1 MSKTIINNEEYIEII
16 SNEFKLKNKIASFD
30 LDNTLIKTKSGKIF
44 PVDENDWVFNF
55 DNILEILNQY
65 YKDNY
70 CLIIISNQKNLKEAK
85 LESWITKVKN
95 IINKISLPVK
105 VYASIKDNIY
115 RKPNTG
121 IWELIKININMIDS
135 FYCGDAMGRIN
146 DHSDT
151 DLKFALN
158 IGLNFKSPESV
169 FKNFKNNENE
179 VVQIPEI
186 ENYFDF
192 NNFSKINNNNIN
204 INNNNI
210 NKELIIMVGY
220 PGSGKSSFIKKYLIK
235 HNFKSI
241 NQDEL
246 KTSKKCVDMCKNYML
261 LENNIVIDN
270 TNPNTD
276 IRKLYIDQGKKYNYN
291 IRCFIM
297 KTTEEHSKHNNVYR
311 SLYENKKKIPD
322 VVYRIYNKKY
332 IVPQL
337 SEGFKD
343 IVEINPEIPN
353 RDTHSKY
360 YFYLY

>member
-1 MSKTIINNEEYIEII
+1 MSKTIINNEEEYIEII
-16 SNEFKLKNKIASFD
+16 SNDFKLKNKIASFD

-44 PVDENDWVFNF
+44 PVDVNDWVFNF
-55 DNILEILNQY
+55 DNILEILDQY
-65 YKDNY
+65 HKDNY

-85 LESWITKVKN
+85 LESWITKVKD
-95 IINKISLPVK
+95 IINKISLPIK

-121 IWELIKININMIDS
+121 LWNLIKININMIDS
-135 FYCGDAMGRIN
+135 FYCGDAMGRSN

-169 FKNFKNNENE
+169 FKNELVK
-179 VVQIPEI
+179 IPEI

-192 NNFSKINNNNIN
+192 NNFSKINNSFNL
-204 INNNNI
+204 NNN

-220 PGSGKSSFIKKYLIK
+220 PGSGKSTFIKKYLIK
-235 HNFKSI
+235 NNFKPI
-241 NQDEL
+241 NQDKL
-246 KTSKKCVDMCKNYML
+246 KTSKKCLDMCKNYMI

-270 TNPNTD
+270 TNPTSET
-276 IRKLYIDQGKKYNYN
+276 RKLYIDLAKKYNYN
-291 IRCFIM
+291 IRCFKM
-297 KTTEEHSKHNNVYR
+297 KTTEEHSRHNNIYR

-343 IVEINPEIPN
+343 IVDINPEIPN